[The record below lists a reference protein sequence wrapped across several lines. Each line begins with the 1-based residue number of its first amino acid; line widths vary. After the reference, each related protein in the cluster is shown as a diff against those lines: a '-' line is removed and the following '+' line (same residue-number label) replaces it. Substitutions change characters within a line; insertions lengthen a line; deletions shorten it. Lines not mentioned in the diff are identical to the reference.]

1 MRVSQKEWVAT
12 QNRLEYLHDK
22 ANRQDKEIREYKD
35 GLDALMQAY
44 GILIKQ
50 VTFKFG
56 GPTKEIWLPRGEDN
70 LKGWEAKVELDADR
84 DMIGI
89 RLIKGE
95 EA

>member
-1 MRVSQKEWVAT
+1 MRVSKSDWIAMN
-12 QNRLEYLHDK
+12 NRLEYLKDK
-22 ANRQDKEIREYKD
+22 TDRQDKELQEYRG
-35 GLDALMQAY
+35 GLDALMQAH

-50 VTFKFG
+50 VTYKFG

-89 RLIKGE
+89 RLIKR
-95 EA
+95 